1 MLVAMPTRKFCFPIV
16 TAFILM
22 LLLLTACGGAN
33 NTTSSASTPTSPSSP
48 PSPTSTANASS
59 AATATSIMKLVSLI
73 GQPKVKMLSGTSFE
87 ADGQLKNND
96 TNQHDFTLKISL
108 LDASGKVIAS
118 ATQLVDNVKGGET
131 VTYAIQ
137 GTTTQPNW
145 SSVEVAVIKVSE
157 NINGSG
163 SD

>member
-1 MLVAMPTRKFCFPIV
+1 MKVAVSTRTFCFPIV
-16 TAFILM
+16 AASILM
-22 LLLLTACGGAN
+22 LLLLTSCGGVN
-33 NTTSSASTPTSPSSP
+33 NTTSGTSTP
-48 PSPTSTANASS
+48 PSPASSANATS

-73 GQPKVKMLSGTSFE
+73 GQPNVKMLSGTNFE

-96 TNQHDFTLKISL
+96 TFQHDFTLKVTL

-118 ATQLVDNVKGGET
+118 ATRLVDNVKGGYT
-131 VTYAIQ
+131 VNYAIQ

-145 SSVEVAVIKVSE
+145 FSVEVAVIKVSE
-157 NINGSG
+157 NINGSD

>member
-1 MLVAMPTRKFCFPIV
+1 
-16 TAFILM
+16 
-22 LLLLTACGGAN
+22 
-33 NTTSSASTPTSPSSP
+33 
-48 PSPTSTANASS
+48 
-59 AATATSIMKLVSLI
+59 MKLVSLI
-73 GQPKVKMLSGTSFE
+73 GQPNVKMLSGTNFE

-96 TNQHDFTLKISL
+96 TFQHDFTLKVTL

-118 ATQLVDNVKGGET
+118 ATRLVDNVKGGYT
-131 VTYAIQ
+131 VNYAIQ

-157 NINGSG
+157 NINGSD